1 MSNKE
6 EQSKQK
12 STSRPKSPTKKLSV
26 GKKETTEDIVNKAV
40 KASEDKWQL
49 QFKSFKE
56 ELTESTSKEIET
68 ALSAQDGLS
77 SQINKLHTAMQAL
90 GTSSDPDHP
99 SVMDLPRAL
108 ANKINPLVTQGKS
121 YIKNKELKAHENEKR
136 LVSEQKENLSQLKA
150 NLIEIKSQHDLNL
163 EKEKELAK
171 EKEATDNLI
180 KDNTETMKKCEDLL
194 HHIMTHL
201 TDQSDSS
208 PKIDLESLTK
218 QVDEK
223 IEEKIKKVKEA
234 QPKPHNIEAIF
245 EEDFKWYST
254 NGDDPLPLYL
264 LNQPQFCHVKSLNDM
279 PKIYFQP
286 KGSKGKDDSV
296 ELVPS
301 DLDIESQGY
310 LGKYIEYLNLS
321 DKSS

>member
-40 KASEDKWQL
+40 RACEDKWQL
-49 QFKSFKE
+49 QFKSFE
-56 ELTESTSKEIET
+56 EKLTESTSKEIET

-77 SQINKLHTAMQAL
+77 SQINKLHTAIQAL

-108 ANKINPLVTQGKS
+108 ANKIDPLVTQGKS
-121 YIKNKELKAHENEKR
+121 YIKGKELKAHENEKR

-201 TDQSDSS
+201 TDQSDIS

-223 IEEKIKKVKEA
+223 IEEEIKKVKEV
-234 QPKPHNIEAIF
+234 QPKPNHIEDIF
-245 EEDFKWYST
+245 TEDFLWYSLT
-254 NGDDPLPLYL
+254 PSDTKKDLPFHLVNKTQFYHKASLDDIERVNFVSRKNG
-264 LNQPQFCHVKSLNDM
+264 
-279 PKIYFQP
+279 KI
-286 KGSKGKDDSV
+286 V
-296 ELVPS
+296 ELDPRN
-301 DLDIESQGY
+301 LDIEGQTA
-310 LGKYIEYLNLS
+310 LMDYIDYLNAE
-321 DKSS
+321 KSS